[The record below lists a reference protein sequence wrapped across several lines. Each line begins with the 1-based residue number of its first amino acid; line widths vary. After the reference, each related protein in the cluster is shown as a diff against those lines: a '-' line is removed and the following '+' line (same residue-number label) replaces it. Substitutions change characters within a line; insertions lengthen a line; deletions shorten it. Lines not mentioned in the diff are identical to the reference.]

1 MTREEMETMWH
12 LKMLARLA
20 TRYNLSEETVEEII
34 TIHNGDAKAAIRD
47 IKAVEKVMHKVQTE
61 KATDQ

>member
-1 MTREEMETMWH
+1 MTREEMETRWQ

-34 TIHNGDAKAAIRD
+34 AIHNGDVKSAIRD
-47 IKAVEKVMHKVQTE
+47 IKAVVKVMSKQ
-61 KATDQ
+61 KK